1 VTPLG
6 LYVHIPFCGSICN
19 YCNFNRG
26 LFDAPLKDRYLRA
39 LRDEIR
45 HRAHEVNAG
54 RHPVTGRALQHNP
67 ADCPEPAAASRRKAG
82 SPVPAGSRACADT
95 IYFGGG
101 TPSLLSPDEIASIID
116 TCRSAF
122 VVADDAEV
130 TLEANPETV
139 TAHGMA
145 GYRNAG
151 VNRVS
156 MGVQSFRD
164 EELRRLGRVH
174 DAARARAAFD
184 AVRTAGIDNLS
195 LDLMLWLPQQTV
207 EDCLFSVRSL
217 AALGPSHASLYLLE
231 LYPNAPLKEDM
242 ARAGWSLAPDEDAAD
257 MYLRAIDALAG
268 AGYEH
273 YEISNFSRPGLASRH
288 NLKYWTDQEWLA
300 FGCGAHSTLDGVRW
314 KNVSATDAYTRSV
327 ERGAGPD
334 IAERRD
340 LSAEERFQE
349 AVFMGLRLVPG
360 IDLAEIQ
367 RRYGVDLWQRYGE
380 RLAPFAEAG
389 LLIREPGSGR
399 PGILRLSPGGLL
411 VSNEVMSVFI
421 DARVR

>member
-1 VTPLG
+1 MSPLG

-26 LFDAPLKDRYLRA
+26 LFDAALKDRYVRA

-45 HRAHEVNAG
+45 RVADRVNAG
-54 RHPVTGRALQHNP
+54 HHPVTGRAL
-67 ADCPEPAAASRRKAG
+67 SRARRELG
-82 SPVPAGSRACADT
+82 SPPDLRTPADT

-101 TPSLLSPDEIASIID
+101 TPSLLSAGEIAAIIGA
-116 TCRSAF
+116 CRSAF
-122 VVADDAEV
+122 AVADDAEV

-139 TAHGMA
+139 TVEGMA
-145 GYRNAG
+145 AYREAG

-184 AVRTAGIDNLS
+184 AVLAAGIDNVS

-217 AALGPSHASLYLLE
+217 ASLGPSHASLYLLE
-231 LYPNAPLKEDM
+231 LYPNAPLKEEM

-257 MYLRAIDALAG
+257 MYLRSIDVLTA
-268 AGYEH
+268 AGYGH
-273 YEISNFSRPGLASRH
+273 YEISNFARSGLASRH

-314 KNVSATDAYTRSV
+314 KNVSATDAYVASV
-327 ERGAGPD
+327 ERGGTPD
-334 IAERRD
+334 IAERRE

-349 AVFMGLRLVPG
+349 AVFMGLRLVAG
-360 IDLAEIQ
+360 LDLGAIE
-367 RRYGVDLWQRYGE
+367 RRYGIDVWQRYGD
-380 RLAPFAEAG
+380 RLAPYVEAG
-389 LLIREPGSGR
+389 LLGLEPGDAAAGT
-399 PGILRLSPGGLL
+399 LRLSSRGLL
-411 VSNEVMSVFI
+411 LSNEVMSVFI